1 MLNETKESYGKL
13 SFESFERGNMSG
25 WHVRTR
31 GYDSNGRMK
40 TGNEIGY
47 IELRKDIRKNEQQHF
62 LWLERGNMEE
72 NIKVLNMWV
81 KGTGKDFVGTK
92 TQNQGSKG
100 TSDNISFELGKLL
113 PTVAAW
119 ITKNHPNLVEQKD
132 ELNTFLL
139 EKSIPMPNLSADELY
154 IKHYNKLTDKQK
166 TFLKSFI
173 ARWLSVQVRSGGK
186 LDYQNLEKEYKTW
199 LSKNTL
205 GVKKIK
211 EETEQVDESA
221 TKGAIEDW
229 MYDIPAGAIAE
240 LRKIKVDKNHK
251 ADITKILMKF
261 KVKPLMGE
269 SGVDVI
275 IDYWKTFFG
284 EEAEMNELE
293 EETHYD
299 CWYKGKN
306 IKVTATTS
314 YDAQKKAAVIFKV
327 TGKNQSN
334 IRVHATGHSDYKNE
348 AVSVDARRGE
358 YHRTVNRLTQSR
370 EMREAKNKL
379 NNNKYTGLYDD
390 GSGKGASVPEP
401 ISFNKE
407 NNQRYQVEIDGRTK
421 GYREALA
428 RVEMYKKMR
437 EASKKDKSKTLFGA
451 QKESV
456 EEIERL
462 AESVEPV
469 VEAGAVMV
477 NGKFSMTEADLSPA
491 QKKYREFFKKTL
503 DKFDADSPADLDD
516 SKKKEFFS
524 FIKKNYKEEA
534 DDILPP
540 HGKTLD
546 EEELSSKQK
555 EYRAFFSKAL
565 KKFDAKSPA
574 SLDDGKKKE
583 FFSYV
588 KKNWKG

>member
-1 MLNETKESYGKL
+1 MLINETKESYGKL
-13 SFESFERGNMSG
+13 SFESFEIGNMSG

-40 TGNEIGY
+40 TSGNQIGY

-72 NIKVLNMWV
+72 NIKVLGMWV

-92 TQNQGSKG
+92 TKNQNSKG

-119 ITKNHPNLVEQKD
+119 ITKNHPNLVEQK
-132 ELNTFLL
+132 
-139 EKSIPMPNLSADELY
+139 
-154 IKHYNKLTDKQK
+154 
-166 TFLKSFI
+166 
-173 ARWLSVQVRSGGK
+173 
-186 LDYQNLEKEYKTW
+186 
-199 LSKNTL
+199 
-205 GVKKIK
+205 
-211 EETEQVDESA
+211 EETKQ
-221 TKGAIEDW
+221 
-229 MYDIPAGAIAE
+229 
-240 LRKIKVDKNHK
+240 
-251 ADITKILMKF
+251 
-261 KVKPLMGE
+261 
-269 SGVDVI
+269 
-275 IDYWKTFFG
+275 
-284 EEAEMNELE
+284 LE

-358 YHRTVNRLTQSR
+358 YYRTVERLTQSR

-469 VEAGAVMV
+469 VEAGAVLV

>member
-1 MLNETKESYGKL
+1 
-13 SFESFERGNMSG
+13 
-25 WHVRTR
+25 
-31 GYDSNGRMK
+31 
-40 TGNEIGY
+40 
-47 IELRKDIRKNEQQHF
+47 
-62 LWLERGNMEE
+62 MEE
-72 NIKVLNMWV
+72 NIKVLGMWV

-92 TQNQGSKG
+92 TKNQNSKG

-119 ITKNHPNLVEQKD
+119 ITKNHPNLVEQK
-132 ELNTFLL
+132 
-139 EKSIPMPNLSADELY
+139 
-154 IKHYNKLTDKQK
+154 
-166 TFLKSFI
+166 
-173 ARWLSVQVRSGGK
+173 
-186 LDYQNLEKEYKTW
+186 
-199 LSKNTL
+199 
-205 GVKKIK
+205 
-211 EETEQVDESA
+211 EETKQVDESA

-284 EEAEMNELE
+284 EETEMNELE

-299 CWYKGKN
+299 CWYKGKS

-334 IRVHATGHSDYKNE
+334 IRVHVTGHSDYKNE

-491 QKKYREFFKKTL
+491 QKKYRKFFKKTL
-503 DKFDADSPADLDD
+503 DKFDAESPADLDD

>member
-31 GYDSNGRMK
+31 MG
-40 TGNEIGY
+40 EIGY
-47 IELRKDIRKNEQQHF
+47 IELRKDIKNNEQQHF

-72 NIKVLNMWV
+72 NIKVLGMWV
-81 KGTGKDFVGTK
+81 KGTGKNFVGTK

-113 PTVAAW
+113 PTVAKW
-119 ITKNHPNLVEQKD
+119 ITKNHPNLVEQK
-132 ELNTFLL
+132 
-139 EKSIPMPNLSADELY
+139 
-154 IKHYNKLTDKQK
+154 
-166 TFLKSFI
+166 
-173 ARWLSVQVRSGGK
+173 G
-186 LDYQNLEKEYKTW
+186 
-199 LSKNTL
+199 
-205 GVKKIK
+205 
-211 EETEQVDESA
+211 EET
-221 TKGAIEDW
+221 
-229 MYDIPAGAIAE
+229 
-240 LRKIKVDKNHK
+240 
-251 ADITKILMKF
+251 
-261 KVKPLMGE
+261 
-269 SGVDVI
+269 
-275 IDYWKTFFG
+275 
-284 EEAEMNELE
+284 EMNELE

-358 YHRTVNRLTQSR
+358 YYRTVERLTQSR

-491 QKKYREFFKKTL
+491 QKKYRKFFKKTL
-503 DKFDADSPADLDD
+503 DKFDAESPADLDD

>member
-1 MLNETKESYGKL
+1 MLINETKESYGKL
-13 SFESFERGNMSG
+13 SFESFEIGNMSG

-40 TGNEIGY
+40 TSGNQIGY

-72 NIKVLNMWV
+72 NIKVLGMWV

-92 TQNQGSKG
+92 TKNQNSKG

-119 ITKNHPNLVEQKD
+119 ITKNHPNLVEQK
-132 ELNTFLL
+132 
-139 EKSIPMPNLSADELY
+139 
-154 IKHYNKLTDKQK
+154 
-166 TFLKSFI
+166 
-173 ARWLSVQVRSGGK
+173 
-186 LDYQNLEKEYKTW
+186 
-199 LSKNTL
+199 
-205 GVKKIK
+205 
-211 EETEQVDESA
+211 EETKQ
-221 TKGAIEDW
+221 
-229 MYDIPAGAIAE
+229 
-240 LRKIKVDKNHK
+240 
-251 ADITKILMKF
+251 
-261 KVKPLMGE
+261 
-269 SGVDVI
+269 
-275 IDYWKTFFG
+275 
-284 EEAEMNELE
+284 LE

-358 YHRTVNRLTQSR
+358 YYRTVERLTQSR

>member
-13 SFESFERGNMSG
+13 SFESFQIGNMSG

-31 GYDSNGRMK
+31 MG
-40 TGNEIGY
+40 EIGY
-47 IELRKDIRKNEQQHF
+47 IELRKDIKNNEQQHF
-62 LWLERGNMEE
+62 LWLEKGNMEE
-72 NIKVLNMWV
+72 NIKVLGMWV
-81 KGTGKDFVGTK
+81 KGTGKNFVGTK
-92 TQNQGSKG
+92 TQNHGSKG

-119 ITKNHPNLVEQKD
+119 ITKNHPNLVEQK
-132 ELNTFLL
+132 
-139 EKSIPMPNLSADELY
+139 
-154 IKHYNKLTDKQK
+154 
-166 TFLKSFI
+166 
-173 ARWLSVQVRSGGK
+173 G
-186 LDYQNLEKEYKTW
+186 
-199 LSKNTL
+199 
-205 GVKKIK
+205 
-211 EETEQVDESA
+211 EET
-221 TKGAIEDW
+221 
-229 MYDIPAGAIAE
+229 
-240 LRKIKVDKNHK
+240 
-251 ADITKILMKF
+251 
-261 KVKPLMGE
+261 
-269 SGVDVI
+269 
-275 IDYWKTFFG
+275 
-284 EEAEMNELE
+284 EMNELE

-358 YHRTVNRLTQSR
+358 YYRTVERLTQSR

-491 QKKYREFFKKTL
+491 QKKYRKFFKKTL
-503 DKFDADSPADLDD
+503 DKFDAESPADLDD

>member
-13 SFESFERGNMSG
+13 SFESFQRGNMSG

-31 GYDSNGRMK
+31 MG
-40 TGNEIGY
+40 EIGY
-47 IELRKDIRKNEQQHF
+47 IELRKDIKNNEQQHF

-72 NIKVLNMWV
+72 NIKVLGMWV
-81 KGTGKDFVGTK
+81 KGTGKNFVGTK

-113 PTVAAW
+113 PTVAKW
-119 ITKNHPNLVEQKD
+119 ITKNHPNLVEQK
-132 ELNTFLL
+132 
-139 EKSIPMPNLSADELY
+139 
-154 IKHYNKLTDKQK
+154 
-166 TFLKSFI
+166 
-173 ARWLSVQVRSGGK
+173 G
-186 LDYQNLEKEYKTW
+186 
-199 LSKNTL
+199 
-205 GVKKIK
+205 
-211 EETEQVDESA
+211 EET
-221 TKGAIEDW
+221 
-229 MYDIPAGAIAE
+229 
-240 LRKIKVDKNHK
+240 
-251 ADITKILMKF
+251 
-261 KVKPLMGE
+261 
-269 SGVDVI
+269 
-275 IDYWKTFFG
+275 
-284 EEAEMNELE
+284 EMNELE

-358 YHRTVNRLTQSR
+358 YYRTVERLTQSR

-491 QKKYREFFKKTL
+491 QKKYRKFFKKTL
-503 DKFDADSPADLDD
+503 DKFDAESPADLDD

>member
-31 GYDSNGRMK
+31 MG
-40 TGNEIGY
+40 EIGY
-47 IELRKDIRKNEQQHF
+47 IELRKDIKNNEQQHF

-72 NIKVLNMWV
+72 NIKVLGMWV
-81 KGTGKDFVGTK
+81 KGTGKNFVGTK

-113 PTVAAW
+113 PTVAKW
-119 ITKNHPNLVEQKD
+119 ITKNHPNLVEQK
-132 ELNTFLL
+132 
-139 EKSIPMPNLSADELY
+139 
-154 IKHYNKLTDKQK
+154 
-166 TFLKSFI
+166 
-173 ARWLSVQVRSGGK
+173 G
-186 LDYQNLEKEYKTW
+186 
-199 LSKNTL
+199 
-205 GVKKIK
+205 
-211 EETEQVDESA
+211 EET
-221 TKGAIEDW
+221 
-229 MYDIPAGAIAE
+229 
-240 LRKIKVDKNHK
+240 
-251 ADITKILMKF
+251 
-261 KVKPLMGE
+261 
-269 SGVDVI
+269 
-275 IDYWKTFFG
+275 
-284 EEAEMNELE
+284 EMNELE

-358 YHRTVNRLTQSR
+358 YYRTVERLTQSR

-491 QKKYREFFKKTL
+491 QKKYRKFFKKTL
-503 DKFDADSPADLDD
+503 DKFDAESPADLDD
-516 SKKKEFFS
+516 TKKKEFFS

>member
-31 GYDSNGRMK
+31 MG
-40 TGNEIGY
+40 EIGY

-72 NIKVLNMWV
+72 NIKVLGMWV
-81 KGTGKDFVGTK
+81 KGTGKNFVGTK

-113 PTVAAW
+113 PTVAKW
-119 ITKNHPNLVEQKD
+119 ITKNHPNLVEQK
-132 ELNTFLL
+132 
-139 EKSIPMPNLSADELY
+139 
-154 IKHYNKLTDKQK
+154 
-166 TFLKSFI
+166 
-173 ARWLSVQVRSGGK
+173 G
-186 LDYQNLEKEYKTW
+186 
-199 LSKNTL
+199 
-205 GVKKIK
+205 
-211 EETEQVDESA
+211 EET
-221 TKGAIEDW
+221 
-229 MYDIPAGAIAE
+229 
-240 LRKIKVDKNHK
+240 
-251 ADITKILMKF
+251 
-261 KVKPLMGE
+261 
-269 SGVDVI
+269 
-275 IDYWKTFFG
+275 
-284 EEAEMNELE
+284 EMNELE

-358 YHRTVNRLTQSR
+358 YYRTVERLTQSR

-491 QKKYREFFKKTL
+491 QKKYRKFFKKTL
-503 DKFDADSPADLDD
+503 DKFDAESPADLDD

>member
-31 GYDSNGRMK
+31 MG
-40 TGNEIGY
+40 EIGY
-47 IELRKDIRKNEQQHF
+47 IELRKDIKNNEQQHF

-72 NIKVLNMWV
+72 NIKVLGMWV
-81 KGTGKDFVGTK
+81 KGTGKNFVGTK

-113 PTVAAW
+113 PTVAKW
-119 ITKNHPNLVEQKD
+119 ITKNHPNLVEQK
-132 ELNTFLL
+132 
-139 EKSIPMPNLSADELY
+139 
-154 IKHYNKLTDKQK
+154 
-166 TFLKSFI
+166 
-173 ARWLSVQVRSGGK
+173 
-186 LDYQNLEKEYKTW
+186 
-199 LSKNTL
+199 
-205 GVKKIK
+205 
-211 EETEQVDESA
+211 EETKQ
-221 TKGAIEDW
+221 
-229 MYDIPAGAIAE
+229 
-240 LRKIKVDKNHK
+240 
-251 ADITKILMKF
+251 
-261 KVKPLMGE
+261 
-269 SGVDVI
+269 
-275 IDYWKTFFG
+275 
-284 EEAEMNELE
+284 LE

-358 YHRTVNRLTQSR
+358 YYRTVERLTQSR

-491 QKKYREFFKKTL
+491 QKKYRKFFKKTL

-516 SKKKEFFS
+516 TKKKEFFS

>member
-1 MLNETKESYGKL
+1 MLINETKESYGKL
-13 SFESFERGNMSG
+13 SFESFEIGNMSG

-40 TGNEIGY
+40 TSGNQIGY

-72 NIKVLNMWV
+72 NIKVLGMWV

-92 TQNQGSKG
+92 TKNQNSKG

-119 ITKNHPNLVEQKD
+119 ITKNHPNLVEQK
-132 ELNTFLL
+132 
-139 EKSIPMPNLSADELY
+139 
-154 IKHYNKLTDKQK
+154 
-166 TFLKSFI
+166 
-173 ARWLSVQVRSGGK
+173 
-186 LDYQNLEKEYKTW
+186 
-199 LSKNTL
+199 
-205 GVKKIK
+205 
-211 EETEQVDESA
+211 EET
-221 TKGAIEDW
+221 
-229 MYDIPAGAIAE
+229 
-240 LRKIKVDKNHK
+240 
-251 ADITKILMKF
+251 
-261 KVKPLMGE
+261 
-269 SGVDVI
+269 
-275 IDYWKTFFG
+275 
-284 EEAEMNELE
+284 EMNELE

-299 CWYKGKN
+299 CWYKGKS

>member
-31 GYDSNGRMK
+31 MG
-40 TGNEIGY
+40 EIGY
-47 IELRKDIRKNEQQHF
+47 IELRKDIKNNEQQHF

-72 NIKVLNMWV
+72 NIKVLGMWV
-81 KGTGKDFVGTK
+81 KGTGKNFVGTK

-113 PTVAAW
+113 PTVAKW
-119 ITKNHPNLVEQKD
+119 ITKNHPNLVEQK
-132 ELNTFLL
+132 
-139 EKSIPMPNLSADELY
+139 
-154 IKHYNKLTDKQK
+154 
-166 TFLKSFI
+166 
-173 ARWLSVQVRSGGK
+173 G
-186 LDYQNLEKEYKTW
+186 
-199 LSKNTL
+199 
-205 GVKKIK
+205 
-211 EETEQVDESA
+211 EET
-221 TKGAIEDW
+221 
-229 MYDIPAGAIAE
+229 
-240 LRKIKVDKNHK
+240 
-251 ADITKILMKF
+251 
-261 KVKPLMGE
+261 
-269 SGVDVI
+269 
-275 IDYWKTFFG
+275 
-284 EEAEMNELE
+284 EMNELE

-358 YHRTVNRLTQSR
+358 YYRTVERLTQSR

-491 QKKYREFFKKTL
+491 QKKYRKFFKKTL
-503 DKFDADSPADLDD
+503 DKFDAESPADLDD
-516 SKKKEFFS
+516 TKKKEFFS
-524 FIKKNYKEEA
+524 FIKKNYKAEA
-534 DDILPP
+534 DYILPP

>member
-1 MLNETKESYGKL
+1 MLINETKESYGKL

-40 TGNEIGY
+40 TSGNEIGY

-119 ITKNHPNLVEQKD
+119 ITKNHPNLVEQV
-132 ELNTFLL
+132 N
-139 EKSIPMPNLSADELY
+139 
-154 IKHYNKLTDKQK
+154 
-166 TFLKSFI
+166 
-173 ARWLSVQVRSGGK
+173 
-186 LDYQNLEKEYKTW
+186 
-199 LSKNTL
+199 
-205 GVKKIK
+205 
-211 EETEQVDESA
+211 ESA

-240 LRKIKVDKNHK
+240 LRKIKIDKNHK

-275 IDYWKTFFG
+275 INYWKTFFG
-284 EEAEMNELE
+284 EETEM
-293 EETHYD
+293 
-299 CWYKGKN
+299 
-306 IKVTATTS
+306 
-314 YDAQKKAAVIFKV
+314 
-327 TGKNQSN
+327 
-334 IRVHATGHSDYKNE
+334 NE
-348 AVSVDARRGE
+348 AVSIDARRGE
-358 YHRTVNRLTQSR
+358 YHRTVERLTQSR

-491 QKKYREFFKKTL
+491 QKKYRKFFKKTL
-503 DKFDADSPADLDD
+503 DKFDAESPADLDD

>member
-31 GYDSNGRMK
+31 MG
-40 TGNEIGY
+40 EIGY
-47 IELRKDIRKNEQQHF
+47 IELRKDIKNNEQQHF

-72 NIKVLNMWV
+72 NIKVLGMWV
-81 KGTGKDFVGTK
+81 KGTGKNFVGTK

-113 PTVAAW
+113 PTVAKW
-119 ITKNHPNLVEQKD
+119 ITKNHPNLVEQK
-132 ELNTFLL
+132 
-139 EKSIPMPNLSADELY
+139 
-154 IKHYNKLTDKQK
+154 
-166 TFLKSFI
+166 
-173 ARWLSVQVRSGGK
+173 
-186 LDYQNLEKEYKTW
+186 
-199 LSKNTL
+199 
-205 GVKKIK
+205 
-211 EETEQVDESA
+211 EETKQ
-221 TKGAIEDW
+221 
-229 MYDIPAGAIAE
+229 
-240 LRKIKVDKNHK
+240 
-251 ADITKILMKF
+251 
-261 KVKPLMGE
+261 
-269 SGVDVI
+269 
-275 IDYWKTFFG
+275 
-284 EEAEMNELE
+284 LE

-358 YHRTVNRLTQSR
+358 YYRTVERLTQSR

-491 QKKYREFFKKTL
+491 QKKYRKFFKKTL
-503 DKFDADSPADLDD
+503 DKFDAESPADLDD

>member
-31 GYDSNGRMK
+31 MG
-40 TGNEIGY
+40 EIGY
-47 IELRKDIRKNEQQHF
+47 IELRKDIKNNEQQHF

-72 NIKVLNMWV
+72 NIKVLGMWV
-81 KGTGKDFVGTK
+81 KGTGKNFVGTK

-113 PTVAAW
+113 PTVAKW
-119 ITKNHPNLVEQKD
+119 ITKNHPNLVEQK
-132 ELNTFLL
+132 
-139 EKSIPMPNLSADELY
+139 
-154 IKHYNKLTDKQK
+154 
-166 TFLKSFI
+166 
-173 ARWLSVQVRSGGK
+173 
-186 LDYQNLEKEYKTW
+186 
-199 LSKNTL
+199 
-205 GVKKIK
+205 
-211 EETEQVDESA
+211 EETKQ
-221 TKGAIEDW
+221 
-229 MYDIPAGAIAE
+229 
-240 LRKIKVDKNHK
+240 
-251 ADITKILMKF
+251 
-261 KVKPLMGE
+261 
-269 SGVDVI
+269 
-275 IDYWKTFFG
+275 
-284 EEAEMNELE
+284 LE

-358 YHRTVNRLTQSR
+358 YYRTVERLTQSR

-491 QKKYREFFKKTL
+491 QKKYRKFFKKTL
-503 DKFDADSPADLDD
+503 DKFDAESPADLDD
-516 SKKKEFFS
+516 TKKKEFFS

>member
-13 SFESFERGNMSG
+13 SFESFEIGNMSG

-40 TGNEIGY
+40 TSGNQIGY

-119 ITKNHPNLVEQKD
+119 ITKNHPNLVEQK
-132 ELNTFLL
+132 
-139 EKSIPMPNLSADELY
+139 
-154 IKHYNKLTDKQK
+154 
-166 TFLKSFI
+166 
-173 ARWLSVQVRSGGK
+173 
-186 LDYQNLEKEYKTW
+186 
-199 LSKNTL
+199 
-205 GVKKIK
+205 
-211 EETEQVDESA
+211 EETKQVDESA

-284 EEAEMNELE
+284 EETEMNELE

>member
-31 GYDSNGRMK
+31 MG
-40 TGNEIGY
+40 EIGY
-47 IELRKDIRKNEQQHF
+47 IELRKDIKNNEQQHF

-72 NIKVLNMWV
+72 NIKVLGMWV
-81 KGTGKDFVGTK
+81 KGTGKNFVGTK

-113 PTVAAW
+113 PTVAKW
-119 ITKNHPNLVEQKD
+119 ITKNHPNLVEQK
-132 ELNTFLL
+132 
-139 EKSIPMPNLSADELY
+139 
-154 IKHYNKLTDKQK
+154 
-166 TFLKSFI
+166 
-173 ARWLSVQVRSGGK
+173 
-186 LDYQNLEKEYKTW
+186 
-199 LSKNTL
+199 
-205 GVKKIK
+205 
-211 EETEQVDESA
+211 EETKQ
-221 TKGAIEDW
+221 
-229 MYDIPAGAIAE
+229 
-240 LRKIKVDKNHK
+240 
-251 ADITKILMKF
+251 
-261 KVKPLMGE
+261 
-269 SGVDVI
+269 
-275 IDYWKTFFG
+275 
-284 EEAEMNELE
+284 LE

-358 YHRTVNRLTQSR
+358 YYRTVERLTQSR

-437 EASKKDKSKTLFGA
+437 
-451 QKESV
+451 
-456 EEIERL
+456 
-462 AESVEPV
+462 
-469 VEAGAVMV
+469 
-477 NGKFSMTEADLSPA
+477 
-491 QKKYREFFKKTL
+491 
-503 DKFDADSPADLDD
+503 
-516 SKKKEFFS
+516 
-524 FIKKNYKEEA
+524 
-534 DDILPP
+534 
-540 HGKTLD
+540 
-546 EEELSSKQK
+546 
-555 EYRAFFSKAL
+555 
-565 KKFDAKSPA
+565 
-574 SLDDGKKKE
+574 
-583 FFSYV
+583 
-588 KKNWKG
+588 